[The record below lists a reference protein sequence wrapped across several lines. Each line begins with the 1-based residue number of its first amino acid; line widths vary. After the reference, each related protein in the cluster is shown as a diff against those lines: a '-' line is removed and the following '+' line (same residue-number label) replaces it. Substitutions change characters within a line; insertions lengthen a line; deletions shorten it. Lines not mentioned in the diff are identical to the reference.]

1 MTATPLTNL
10 FLRAPDITHVAPP
23 YCLNATWQAE
33 TAMHTSKTDSA
44 CVAVRSY
51 LVRASCETSGTI
63 HCFFFAVYKDTHHTP
78 PLITELRNF
87 VDLVNHPPVLREL
100 EDKRGVRL
108 RCARPFSVGTIK
120 DVSGSGAS
128 SAGEYTINGIV
139 YHCHCRY
146 PFSKTCWMGASAAL
160 QHLRSISSS
169 GMAARAAEHRR
180 VKIKI
185 KA

>member
-1 MTATPLTNL
+1 
-10 FLRAPDITHVAPP
+10 
-23 YCLNATWQAE
+23 
-33 TAMHTSKTDSA
+33 MHTSKTDSA

-87 VDLVNHPPVLREL
+87 ADLVNHTPVLREL

-146 PFSKTCWMGASAAL
+146 PFSKTCWMGPPRPYSTCAPSAPAAWPPARQSIDASRLKLRRDL
-160 QHLRSISSS
+160 QPP
-169 GMAARAAEHRR
+169 
-180 VKIKI
+180 
-185 KA
+185 